1 MINSI
6 GNCTEVCYY
15 AGVFIL
21 CCMPFV
27 TTAHAAEEGIAV
39 NLSPY
44 VLGYVGTVPITATLL
59 TAWLSML
66 LLLLVAWLLR
76 RRLAMV
82 PSHLQSIIEVGVG
95 GLYDYVTEVLGS
107 KKYADRYF
115 PIIFTIFIFILT
127 FNWIGLIPGVGAF
140 GSYDESGYLIPWLY
154 PSATDINM
162 TIGLAIVSFVT
173 IQLAGI
179 IGIGL
184 WRYVGKFINLSSP
197 LAFVV
202 GLIELISELARLIS
216 FSFRLFGN
224 IFAGKVLLLVV
235 FFFVPYLAPIPVY
248 GYEVFVG
255 LIQAV
260 VFAIL
265 TLFFIKVA
273 ITEPH

>member
-1 MINSI
+1 MR
-6 GNCTEVCYY
+6 VCYH
-15 AGVFIL
+15 GVV
-21 CCMPFV
+21 FV
-27 TTAHAAEEGIAV
+27 MFFTAVAHAAEPGISV
-39 NLSPY
+39 SLSPY
-44 VLGYVGTVPITATLL
+44 VLGYVGAVPITATLV
-59 TAWLSML
+59 TAWFSML
-66 LLLLVAWLLR
+66 LLFGGAWLLR
-76 RRLAMV
+76 RRLALV
-82 PSHLQSIIEVGVG
+82 PGHVQSVVEMGVG
-95 GLYDYVTEVLGS
+95 GVYDYIAETLGS

-140 GSYDESGYLIPWLY
+140 GSYDETGYLIPWLY

-173 IQLAGI
+173 IQVAGV

-184 WRYVGKFINLSSP
+184 WKYVGKFINLSSP
-197 LAFVV
+197 LALAI

-235 FFFVPYLAPIPVY
+235 FFFVPYIAPIPIY
-248 GYEVFVG
+248 GYEIFVG

-265 TLFFIKVA
+265 TLFFIRVA
-273 ITEPH
+273 IDEPH